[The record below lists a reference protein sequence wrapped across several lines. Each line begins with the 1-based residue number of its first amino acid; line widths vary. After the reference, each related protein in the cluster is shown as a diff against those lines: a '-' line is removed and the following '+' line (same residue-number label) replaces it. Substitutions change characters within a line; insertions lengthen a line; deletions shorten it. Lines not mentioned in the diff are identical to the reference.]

1 MLATHPTGANTL
13 TPTAARVSQM
23 GSPKRPG
30 GGGIAADLPADVRH
44 SFRCKCAIRAGFPDL
59 RVKWINCRAICRAKP
74 PRYSG
79 CDAFEPLEK
88 PLESTSSSHIARLL
102 TGGL

>member
-1 MLATHPTGANTL
+1 
-13 TPTAARVSQM
+13 M
-23 GSPKRPG
+23 GSPKRPE

-44 SFRCKCAIRAGFPDL
+44 SFRCKCAIRARFPDL
-59 RVKWINCRAICRAKP
+59 GVKWINCRAICRAKP

-79 CDAFEPLEK
+79 CDALEPLEK
-88 PLESTSSSHIARLL
+88 PLESMSSSHIIRLL